1 MPDYSWDLM
10 MPHTD
15 VINTPIISDCDLEN
29 GAQSGIGSHSLAS
42 RQYQARS
49 SPDCLT
55 GLYTILP
62 VKDCS
67 KKWPSPIISPLRQLC
82 VECSQ
87 SQTISCGHSVL
98 CAHTHA
104 ASAESGRAELGSL
117 DSGPA
122 LSTFTA
128 ELPVTKHFIS
138 EDSARARTFS
148 KQ

>member
-1 MPDYSWDLM
+1 MAKPYYFPLEATLRLVF
-10 MPHTD
+10 PA
-15 VINTPIISDCDLEN
+15 SD
-29 GAQSGIGSHSLAS
+29 H
-42 RQYQARS
+42 
-49 SPDCLT
+49 
-55 GLYTILP
+55 
-62 VKDCS
+62 
-67 KKWPSPIISPLRQLC
+67 QLW
-82 VECSQ
+82 SQ
-87 SQTISCGHSVL
+87 RSVL